1 MKKII
6 SGIFVITLITF
17 ATLYAKNNSEAKTS
31 KASCPNT
38 PDCICTK

>member
-6 SGIFVITLITF
+6 SGIFVISLIAV
-17 ATLYAKNNSEAKTS
+17 ATLYAKNNSEVKTS

-38 PDCICTK
+38 PDCVCN